1 LNLVEYVIVAIEQMS
16 ESPIS
21 FDIHVELIFVLH
33 VKIDITF
40 DTFSQHLPKT
50 FFQPKVGE
58 MEIDK
63 MLVRIKVQNLHIDR
77 WIVTEEE
84 QLTKINLGFKEKFAT
99 C

>member
-1 LNLVEYVIVAIEQMS
+1 LNLVEYVIVVVEQVS

-33 VKIDITF
+33 VKIDIMF
-40 DTFSQHLPKT
+40 DTFSQHLSKT

-63 MLVRIKVQNLHIDR
+63 MLVRIKVQNLHIGR

-84 QLTKINLGFKEKFAT
+84 QLTKINLGFKEKILT